1 MLSTLAYSRSLTAK
15 LQGTI
20 IGSNAARPAKQV
32 CGLYVTTAN
41 PACTARHHQDSSAL
55 SSASVSEAPS
65 PGEQLISTGV
75 DQAHKEVAHP
85 RPVHRLVEERVFAM
99 QNRLLQGAF
108 GDVVVEG
115 RACLPQNSVSFVQCR
130 CRY

>member
-1 MLSTLAYSRSLTAK
+1 LLSTLAYSRSLTAK

-20 IGSNAARPAKQV
+20 IGSNAALPAKQV

-75 DQAHKEVAHP
+75 DALG
-85 RPVHRLVEERVFAM
+85 LVKALRVGGE
-99 QNRLLQGAF
+99 GADEPDF
-108 GDVVVEG
+108 HMCSDGGVLG
-115 RACLPQNSVSFVQCR
+115 RAGRVDAGALPITRLERSR
-130 CRY
+130 DEIYGY